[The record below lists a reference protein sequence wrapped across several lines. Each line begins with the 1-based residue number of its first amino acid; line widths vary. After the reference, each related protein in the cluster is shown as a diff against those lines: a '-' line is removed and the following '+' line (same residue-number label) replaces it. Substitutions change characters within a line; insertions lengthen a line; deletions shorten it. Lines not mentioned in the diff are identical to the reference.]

1 MVHRWLSVIGMLK
14 VKYPQAVQNATV
26 LAVCR
31 RSSPIQARRFQPAAT
46 NKALSS
52 LAQPVSNGLMCATCH
67 DEEAGFPA
75 RYFSASVKFPS
86 GKSAWFANAD
96 GNLCLN
102 CHQGRQSK
110 STVDAAI
117 VAAGADKA
125 VDKISV
131 DKDNKPNLSFT
142 NPHYYAAGATLLGTE
157 VQGGYEYDEQKYSG
171 RTMHPAV
178 PPATGLDC
186 TNCHDAHTLELDT
199 TSCSTCHAGIKS
211 IEEIR
216 KPGDTVDYDGDG
228 NTTEG
233 FAGEIEGMQE
243 ALWTAISNYAKNTA
257 KSPIVYDAHTYPY
270 FLKDTNGNGKVDP
283 DEADRANGYSFTAKL
298 LKAAYNY
305 QWVSKDPGAFTH
317 NFTYANQLLYDS
329 IKDLGGDV
337 SKLVRAEVVA
347 GAVPEQPIAP
357 ETP

>member
-1 MVHRWLSVIGMLK
+1 M
-14 VKYPQAVQNATV
+14 
-26 LAVCR
+26 
-31 RSSPIQARRFQPAAT
+31 
-46 NKALSS
+46 
-52 LAQPVSNGLMCATCH
+52 
-67 DEEAGFPA
+67 
-75 RYFSASVKFPS
+75 
-86 GKSAWFANAD
+86 
-96 GNLCLN
+96 N

-305 QWVSKDPGAFTH
+305 QWVFKGSWSFHA
-317 NFTYANQLLYDS
+317 QLHL
-329 IKDLGGDV
+329 
-337 SKLVRAEVVA
+337 R
-347 GAVPEQPIAP
+347 QPASLR
-357 ETP
+357 